1 MARLRQRGGIGAGIA
16 GAAGN
21 INAMLQDQWSQQA
34 IQKRQGQLAQL
45 QHMQELEKMRMEHPD
60 PAIMEQIIKNPE
72 TTSPELVRQSLMN
85 ASKNGAP
92 NVPRQQNDQ
101 SQWGI
106 KSETTAPAEGQIS
119 SRQISQTTPLTQ
131 MIDTSL
137 NTLKGQQ
144 TALAGKQ
151 ARENNENP
159 VYSESIGPNG
169 ETIKQSAPR
178 GTPTTSTGA
187 TDQQAAARAGAI
199 GTAQHAANRATPE
212 DIAAKASEAAAVAS
226 AENPALEA
234 RAAAGAAAQEAA
246 TAPRRAHEEAVTG
259 AKDTKQ
265 AQLAALDKEEASIM
279 PQVTEML
286 KDAKTAE
293 DVQRVTTWATQRRT
307 AVDQKR
313 NAVITGKPIMGTPA
327 PNLGAAPAKANKKY
341 NPVTQKLE

>member
-1 MARLRQRGGIGAGIA
+1 MARLRSRGGLAGGIA
-16 GAAGN
+16 GAAGAMN
-21 INAMLQDQWSQQA
+21 NMLQDQWSQQA
-34 IQKRQGQLAQL
+34 IQKRQSQLAQL
-45 QHMQELEKMRMEHPD
+45 QHMQELEKLRMENPD
-60 PAIMEQIIKNPE
+60 PKIMQEITKNPE

-85 ASKNGAP
+85 ASKAGAP

-101 SQWGI
+101 SQW
-106 KSETTAPAEGQIS
+106 KMTSATMPANPAEGQIS
-119 SRQISQTTPLTQ
+119 SRQIGQTTPLTQ

-137 NTLKGQQ
+137 GTLKAQQ
-144 TALAGKQ
+144 GALQGKQ
-151 ARENNENP
+151 ARENAENP

-187 TDQQAAARAGAI
+187 TDQQAATRAGAV
-199 GTAQHAANRATPE
+199 GAAQHAANRATPE
-212 DIAAKASEAAAVAS
+212 DIDAKAREAAAVAS

-234 RAAAGAAAQEAA
+234 RAAAGAAASEAA
-246 TAPRRAHEEAVTG
+246 SAPRRAHEEAVAG

-286 KDAKTAE
+286 KDAKTPE

-313 NAVITGKPIMGTPA
+313 NAVITGKSA
-327 PNLGAAPAKANKKY
+327 PTAAPGGAAKVNKKY
-341 NPVTQKLE
+341 NPATGKLE